1 MSHIDQ
7 SNPYAI
13 GRDDAVA
20 YLPENA
26 RTTFLRKTYSHLTG
40 AILALIG
47 LEFVLLNVVPEP
59 AIRGLVARMTSGYG
73 WLVVLGLFML
83 VSFVAQRWAMSG
95 TSKAAQYGGLSLYI
109 GAWGVML
116 LPMLYICINVLGEPN
131 LPAMAGLITAMAFMG
146 LTAFVFITKVDL
158 ESWGKYLMIAGFVF
172 LGIII
177 AGMIFGFSM
186 GLWLSGALVAFA
198 CAHILYDTSN
208 VLHRF
213 GTDQYVAASLILF
226 ADVVL
231 LFWYVLQILM
241 SLSRD

>member
-7 SNPYAI
+7 NNPYAVNM
-13 GRDDAVA
+13 DVVA
-20 YLPENA
+20 SQPEAA
-26 RTTFLRKTYSHLTG
+26 RATFIRKTYAHLTG
-40 AILALIG
+40 AILALIA
-47 LEFVLLNVVPEP
+47 LEFVLFQVVP
-59 AIRGLVARMTSGYG
+59 AQTMQGLVVRMTSGYG
-73 WLVVLGLFML
+73 WLIVLGLFMA

-95 TSKAAQYGGLSLYI
+95 TSKATQYGGLALYI

-116 LPMLYICINVLGEPN
+116 LPMLYICIRVLNEPN
-131 LPAMAGLITAMAFMG
+131 LPVMAALITAMAFIG
-146 LTAFVFITKVDL
+146 LTAFVFITGANL
-158 ESWGKYLMIAGFVF
+158 EGWGKYLTIAGIVALAMIAC
-172 LGIII
+172 GI
-177 AGMIFGFSM
+177 IFGFSL
-186 GLWLSGALVAFA
+186 GIWFSGAMVAFA

-213 GTDQYVAASLILF
+213 GTEQYVAAALILF